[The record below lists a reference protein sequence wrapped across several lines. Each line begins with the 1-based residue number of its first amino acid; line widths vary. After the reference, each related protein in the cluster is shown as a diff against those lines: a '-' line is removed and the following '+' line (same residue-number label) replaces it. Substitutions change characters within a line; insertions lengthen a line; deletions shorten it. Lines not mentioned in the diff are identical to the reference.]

1 MNHDAVYAAVK
12 NSLVTVL
19 YISGPVL
26 LVAVAI
32 GLTIGLLQAVTQIQD
47 QTLPQAVKLLTVL
60 VLVITF
66 GAVMA
71 QLISQQALQLFT
83 DFPKITR

>member
-1 MNHDAVYAAVK
+1 MIRDVIFASVNNA
-12 NSLVTVL
+12 LLTVL

-32 GLTIGLLQAVTQIQD
+32 GFTIGLLQAVTQIQD

-60 VLVITF
+60 LLIITF

-71 QLISQQALQLFT
+71 QLVSQQATVLFT
-83 DFPKITR
+83 DFPKMTR

>member
-1 MNHDAVYAAVK
+1 LNQDHVYASVNNA
-12 NSLVTVL
+12 LVTVL

-32 GLTIGLLQAVTQIQD
+32 GFTIGLLQAVTQIQD

-60 VLVITF
+60 VLIIIF
-66 GAVMA
+66 GGAMA
-71 QLISQQALQLFT
+71 QLVWQQALIAFT
-83 DFPKITR
+83 EFPQMTR